1 MSKIAIVYHSK
12 SGRTKVLAEHI
23 AIGARTAIDEVR
35 LFNCLEPVDFEYLDA
50 ADAIIFGS
58 PTYMGSVSGEMK
70 MFMDG
75 ASDAY
80 RNQKWRNKVAAG
92 FTTSSALSGDKL
104 NTLVQIAIFAFQH
117 GMIWIG
123 LDLPAGISSSVHPDT
138 RMNRVGSWIGLM
150 SQANGDQG
158 LDISP
163 LQSDRDTAE
172 YFGKRVAELALQLE
186 K

>member
-1 MSKIAIVYHSK
+1 MSKIAIIYHSK

-23 AIGARTAIDEVR
+23 AIGAKAVASDVR
-35 LFNCLEPVDFEYLDA
+35 LINCLEQVDYAFLDE

-70 MFMDG
+70 MFMDRS
-75 ASDAY
+75 SDAY
-80 RNQKWRNKVAAG
+80 IKQKWRNKIAAG

-104 NTLVQIAIFAFQH
+104 NTLMQIAIFAFQL
-117 GMIWIG
+117 GMIWVG
-123 LDLPAGISSSVHPDT
+123 LDLPAGISSSQHTDA
-138 RMNRVGSWIGLM
+138 RMNRVGGWIGLM
-150 SQANGDQG
+150 SQANSDQE

-163 LQSDRDTAE
+163 PKGDRDTAE
-172 YFGKRVAELALQLE
+172 YFGKRIAEWAKKLE